1 MTTEPLTVES
11 LKKEANKLMTLTDPE
26 GHPLGLVPNKLLV
39 GLDLK
44 DTALRLLQPS
54 RQTSVVL
61 ESVQEPNPENTVVV
75 KTIPA
80 GPAAYTGFQVVVQP
94 NFKPGEWHL
103 ECSTT
108 ESIQKEFQKKL
119 SGTKIEMDWVTY
131 YTPKQFAALVQV
143 SSKTVYTWLKKVPC
157 GLPDGWSA
165 IKLGKRVRIIKERV

>member
-1 MTTEPLTVES
+1 MTTEPLTLES

-26 GHPLGLVPNKLLV
+26 GHPLGLVPNKLFV
-39 GLDLK
+39 SPDLK

-54 RQTSVVL
+54 LQTPVVL
-61 ESVQEPNPENTVVV
+61 ESVQEPNPENTVVA

-94 NFKPGEWHL
+94 NLKPGEWHL
-103 ECSTT
+103 ECSTS
-108 ESIQKEFQKKL
+108 EPIP
-119 SGTKIEMDWVTY
+119 GKIEMDWITY
-131 YTPKQFAALVQV
+131 YTPKQFAKLVQV

-165 IKLGKRVRIIKERV
+165 IKLGKRVRIIQERN